1 MRMKEDHMKN
11 GQLKPGYNIQI
22 STENQF
28 IISYSTHQN
37 ASDSPTFKPHLE
49 HTEAQL
55 ASINRTLPQTQV
67 ADAGYG
73 SEENYLYLEE
83 KGLDAYVKYGTQ
95 RKEQTSKWK
104 LDPSKVSNLHYN
116 EQDDVFIC
124 PMGQRMTFRYTAK
137 TTSTTGFKS
146 ESKIYQAQNCDNCPM
161 RGVCFEAKGHR
172 KISVNPQLN
181 RLKQKARALL
191 ETEQGKE
198 IYAYRSI
205 DVEPAFGNIKWN
217 ADFRRFFLRSL
228 PKVNTELGLLALAQ
242 NFKKWTK
249 NLCVLSFHKGFLKD
263 IVKRKE

>member
-1 MRMKEDHMKN
+1 LQNRVKKTKELIKY
-11 GQLKPGYNIQI
+11 QSK
-22 STENQF
+22 
-28 IISYSTHQN
+28 
-37 ASDSPTFKPHLE
+37 
-49 HTEAQL
+49 L
-55 ASINRTLPQTQV
+55 AE
-67 ADAGYG
+67 Y
-73 SEENYLYLEE
+73 EE

-198 IYAYRSI
+198 IYAHRSI
-205 DVEPAFGNIKWN
+205 DVEPTFGNIKWN

-242 NFKKWTK
+242 NFKKWAK
-249 NLCVLSFHKGFLKD
+249 NLCVLSFHKDFLKN
-263 IVKRKE
+263 IAKFYTSFIKNNNTNKYVTKKVAASNTFETATFCVIMLRMLFF